1 MQQPCSH
8 YNAFCSSRY
17 IFDYIAICTH
27 ALQNTKGEPI
37 TRQNEQSATAAQ
49 TRYPSSLPAATLH
62 GTTQGFVLRLPSQPK
77 SHATGMQPLQ
87 SVLQQQIHIHA
98 AITLRFASTR
108 CRTPRE
114 NQSCVKTNSPQP
126 PHRRGTLHR
135 CLQPLYTEN
144 TRFRSPAS
152 FPKQTPCNRHAAIT
166 MRFAAAGTYSCSHY
180 IAICIH
186 ALQNTKVEP
195 ITRQNERSG
204 TAAQT
209 SSHFAWKNTR
219 FRSPASPPKQAPCNI
234 LAATTMRFAATH
246 THSCSHVIAICTH
259 ALQNTK
265 GEPITRQSERSA
277 TAAQTRYLLHR
288 RLQPLYTENLARFR
302 VPASSPTQAP
312 CNIHATITMRFAT
325 SLGKHAS
332 LYAHGNKT

>member
-1 MQQPCSH
+1 
-8 YNAFCSSRY
+8 
-17 IFDYIAICTH
+17 
-27 ALQNTKGEPI
+27 
-37 TRQNEQSATAAQ
+37 
-49 TRYPSSLPAATLH
+49 
-62 GTTQGFVLRLPSQPK
+62 
-77 SHATGMQPLQ
+77 MQPLHCDLHPRVAEHQ
-87 SVLQQQIHIHA
+87 G
-98 AITLRFASTR
+98 
-108 CRTPRE
+108 RTNHTSKRTVW
-114 NQSCVKTNSPQP
+114 N
-126 PHRRGTLHR
+126 RRTDE
-135 CLQPLYTEN
+135 QPLCMEKHKV
-144 TRFRSPAS
+144 S
-152 FPKQTPCNRHAAIT
+152 F
-166 MRFAAAGTYSCSHY
+166 
-180 IAICIH
+180 
-186 ALQNTKVEP
+186 
-195 ITRQNERSG
+195 SG
-204 TAAQT
+204 
-209 SSHFAWKNTR
+209 F
-219 FRSPASPPKQAPCNI
+219 PPKQAPCNI